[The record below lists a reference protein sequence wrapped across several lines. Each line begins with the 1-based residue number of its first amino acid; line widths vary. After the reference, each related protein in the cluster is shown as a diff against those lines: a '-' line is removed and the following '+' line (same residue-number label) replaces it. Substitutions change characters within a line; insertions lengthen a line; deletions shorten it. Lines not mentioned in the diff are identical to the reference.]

1 MDWIGLESKDALKN
15 TWDCCQGSV
24 WSEGKRLLWNE
35 EQPVVATQ
43 YLYSNS
49 YHSLCIL
56 YFCRSCFFFM
66 YTFEPCR
73 GWKVH
78 IHFRRDT
85 FVEGFD
91 LSTERQCK
99 SILIWKLWTDQND
112 RLGLWLGRSTPV
124 PIFQSMS
131 VPRSLTD
138 SYKILKFCKQS
149 RNSRCFRLTLN

>member
-1 MDWIGLESKDALKN
+1 MDWIGLQSKHAPRK

-24 WSEGKRLLWNE
+24 WSEGRRLLWNE
-35 EQPVVATQ
+35 EQPVVASWQPNICAVNHIT
-43 YLYSNS
+43 LFV
-49 YHSLCIL
+49 
-56 YFCRSCFFFM
+56 FCMFVVLVFLFSKLR
-66 YTFEPCR
+66 YTFESCF

-78 IHFRRDT
+78 LHFRRDT

-99 SILIWKLWTDQND
+99 SILILKLWTDQND
-112 RLGLWLGRSTPV
+112 RLGLWLGTSIPV

-138 SYKILKFCKQS
+138 AYKIL
-149 RNSRCFRLTLN
+149 